1 MRETLSIY
9 DHEVDDVI
17 TLHIGYSKKLSEWE
31 GYWNIQTN
39 QLLLGAYRY
48 FEWLDI
54 NGNPDAQRKFIASL
68 VQIRVPLIL

>member
-17 TLHIGYSKKLSEWE
+17 TLHIGYSKKLTEWE

-39 QLLLGAYRY
+39 QLLLGANRY
-48 FEWLDI
+48 FEWRDI
-54 NGNPDAQRKFIASL
+54 YGNPDAQLKFIASL
-68 VQIRVPLIL
+68 VQIRIPLIL

>member
-9 DHEVDDVI
+9 DHEIDDVI
-17 TLHIGYSKKLSEWE
+17 ILEVGYSRKLSERE

-48 FEWLDI
+48 FEWRDT
-54 NGNPDAQRKFIASL
+54 NGNPDAQRDFIASL
-68 VQIRVPLIL
+68 VRIRIPLIL